1 MMVMG
6 TVMPSGEAAILQAV
20 PEHTDYYVYYRV
32 RAENAERLLQ
42 SVCAMQKRLLQ
53 YHGIAGSLKRR
64 PQLRDGMHTW
74 MEVYPAVAKDFDAL
88 LTAEVQQADLAKW
101 IDGERHV
108 EHFWDISS
116 CA

>member
-1 MMVMG
+1 MMS
-6 TVMPSGEAAILQAV
+6 TVIPSGEAAILQAT
-20 PEHTDYYVYYRV
+20 PDYTDYYVYYRV
-32 RAENAERLLQ
+32 RAENAEQLLQ

-53 YHGIAGSLKRR
+53 YHGITGSLKRR

-74 MEVYPAVAKDFDAL
+74 MEVYPAAPHDFDAL
-88 LTAEVQQADLAKW
+88 LAAEAQQADLAKW

-108 EHFWDISS
+108 EHFWDLNS